1 MKKKNK
7 YILFNTN
14 PCFHWYAHFALPFLA
29 KVYGYAI
36 FLLEYMLLSNYKT
49 EMMNVYL

>member
-1 MKKKNK
+1 MKKKNNIF
-7 YILFNTN
+7 YLILIHVFIGMLIFFTI
-14 PCFHWYAHFALPFLA
+14 LA